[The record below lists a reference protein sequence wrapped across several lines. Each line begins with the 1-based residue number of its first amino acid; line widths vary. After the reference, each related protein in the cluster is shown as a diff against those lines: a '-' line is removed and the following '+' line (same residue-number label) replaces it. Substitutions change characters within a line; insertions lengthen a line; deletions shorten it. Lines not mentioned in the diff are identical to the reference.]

1 MGHAVVAMFGAFI
14 TARLANIGAQ
24 RANSFG
30 MFAAPGHGRRCKRA
44 DLSAIHVQR
53 NAPRHHL
60 DVLLL
65 QAGSRAMVAGNNAG
79 VARLD
84 ARIKCFMT
92 HFNTPGYF
100 IQKSSLC
107 HHGDKRHRKLY
118 FQFNAELCL

>member
-1 MGHAVVAMFGAFI
+1 MRHLVLGALV
-14 TARLANIGAQ
+14 TARLADVGTQGAD
-24 RANSFG
+24 SPG
-30 MFAAPGHGRRCKRA
+30 MFAATGHCRRSQRA
-44 DLSAIHVQR
+44 DLRAIHVQR